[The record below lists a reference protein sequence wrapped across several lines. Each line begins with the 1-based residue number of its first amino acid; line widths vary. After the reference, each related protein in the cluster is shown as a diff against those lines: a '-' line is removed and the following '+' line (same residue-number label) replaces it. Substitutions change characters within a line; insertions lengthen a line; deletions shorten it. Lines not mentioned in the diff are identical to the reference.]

1 MQRFILDTSLF
12 TNPDVHKQFSTDP
25 MEAIA
30 EFIRRARRTHAEF
43 YMPGSVYEELRKM
56 RNLGELAAE
65 FQSVVKLRS
74 PRRYALMVPSELVYE
89 LIEELRS
96 RVDKGLRIAE
106 ELTKMAYAGGSAGA
120 EGDGGRLIARLRD
133 RYREALR
140 QGVIDS
146 KEDVDVLL
154 LAYEMDATLVSG
166 DEGLCK
172 WADKVGI
179 SLIESRHLRRIMET
193 LEREPEQEE
202 GQPPPPAGEAN

>member
-1 MQRFILDTSLF
+1 MKRFILDTSLF
-12 TNPDVHKQFSTDP
+12 TNPDVFRQFSSEP

-30 EFIRRARRTHAEF
+30 EFVRLARRTNAEF
-43 YMPGSVYEELRKM
+43 YMPGSVYDELRKM
-56 RNLGELAAE
+56 RELGDLAAE
-65 FQSVVKLRS
+65 FQSVVRLRS
-74 PRRYALMVPSELVYE
+74 PRRYSLMVPSELVYE
-89 LIEELRS
+89 LIEELRA

-106 ELTKMAYAGGSAGA
+106 ELTKMAHSTSA
-120 EGDGGRLIARLRD
+120 ENDGGALISRLRD

-154 LAYEMDATLVSG
+154 LAYEMDAVLVSG

-179 SLIESRHLRRIMET
+179 SLIESRNLRRIMET
-193 LEREPEQEE
+193 LE
-202 GQPPPPAGEAN
+202 

>member
-12 TNPDVHKQFSTDP
+12 TNPDVYKQFSAEP

-30 EFIRRARRTHAEF
+30 EFVRLARATPAEF
-43 YMPGSVYEELRKM
+43 FMPGSVYEELRKM
-56 RNLGELAAE
+56 RELGALAAE

-89 LIEELRS
+89 LIEELRA

-106 ELTKMAYAGGSAGA
+106 ELTKMAHSTAA
-120 EGDGGRLIARLRD
+120 ENDGGRLINRLRD

-154 LAYEMDATLVSG
+154 LAYEMEGTLVSG

-193 LEREPEQEE
+193 LE
-202 GQPPPPAGEAN
+202 

>member
-12 TNPDVHKQFSTDP
+12 TNPDVFKQFSHQP

-30 EFIRRARRTHAEF
+30 EFIRLARRTQAEF
-43 YMPGSVYEELRKM
+43 YMPGSVYEELKKM
-56 RNLGELAAE
+56 RELGELAAE
-65 FQSVVKLRS
+65 FQSVVRLRS

-89 LIEELRS
+89 LIEELRA

-106 ELTKMAYAGGSAGA
+106 ELTKMAHETAA
-120 EGDGGRLIARLRD
+120 ENDGGRLISRLRD

-154 LAYEMDATLVSG
+154 LAYELEGILVSG

-179 SLIESRHLRRIMET
+179 NLIESRNLRRIMET
-193 LEREPEQEE
+193 LEEE
-202 GQPPPPAGEAN
+202 